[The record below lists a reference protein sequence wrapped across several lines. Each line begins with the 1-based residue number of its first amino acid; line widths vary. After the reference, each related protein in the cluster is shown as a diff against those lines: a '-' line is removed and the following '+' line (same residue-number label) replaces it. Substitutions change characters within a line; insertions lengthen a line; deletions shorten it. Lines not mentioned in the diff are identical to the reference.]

1 MAGSPDVTGSPG
13 VTVQQ
18 PRRRPSRRVR
28 VGIVD
33 DSPEIR
39 GLLRSFLEADGRF
52 EVVGEAADGE
62 EAIRLAAR
70 SVPDLLIL
78 DHQMPGL
85 TGVAALPEIR
95 NQSPATAVILYA
107 GGTDTT
113 TQQAALEAGA
123 LAVLNKMAVG
133 PLVVDW
139 LADVLV
145 THWASPNA
153 DVEIRLGPLDAAA
166 ARAWVENTSR
176 ILAAVR
182 AHPEVLDEPVPADAL
197 ERFDRFLK
205 LWGTLAAATDEFY
218 WLARAEVA
226 EVEYLVDCWAKLD
239 RMSDQQLQSLGVH
252 WSTPEGRPFFEALS
266 ACVLG
271 AVSSRDEM
279 QALARLLA
287 GQWGES
293 PHSEPNA

>member
-1 MAGSPDVTGSPG
+1 
-13 VTVQQ
+13 
-18 PRRRPSRRVR
+18 VR

-33 DSPEIR
+33 DSFEIR

-62 EAIRLAAR
+62 EAIRLAAT
-70 SVPDLLIL
+70 SLPDLLIL
-78 DHQMPGL
+78 DHQMPGM

-95 NQSPATAVILYA
+95 RQAPATAVILYA
-107 GGTDTT
+107 GGTDATT
-113 TQQAALEAGA
+113 EQAALEAGA
-123 LAVLNKMAVG
+123 LAVLNKLAVG
-133 PLVVDW
+133 PSVVDW

-145 THWASPNA
+145 SHWASPAA
-153 DVEIRLGPLDAAA
+153 DVEVRLGPLDAAA
-166 ARAWVENTSR
+166 ARAWVENTSK

-182 AHPEVLDEPVPADAL
+182 AHPDVLDEPAPADVL
-197 ERFDRFLK
+197 EQFDRFLK

-226 EVEYLVDCWAKLD
+226 EVEHLVECWARLD
-239 RMSDQQLQSLGVH
+239 RMSDAQLQVLGVH

-266 ACVLG
+266 ACVLA

-279 QALARLLA
+279 QALARVLA
-287 GQWGES
+287 GQWGE
-293 PHSEPNA
+293 PAGADPGR